1 MEWSFR
7 NDLPIYTQLMEQITQ
22 GIVSGRMLP
31 GEKLPSVRDIAL
43 EAGVN
48 PNTVQRALT
57 DLERSGLVFSQRTS
71 GRFVTD
77 NEGLIRETKMRIA
90 EDKVRGFMQSMKSLG
105 CTKQDIETLLEEM
118 KDI

>member
-7 NDLPIYTQLMEQITQ
+7 NDLPIYTQLMEQFTQ
-22 GIVSGRMLP
+22 GIVSGTITP

-57 DLERSGLVFSQRTS
+57 DLERSGLVYSQRTS

-77 NEGLIRETKMRIA
+77 DKELIRETKMKIA
-90 EDKVRGFMQSMKSLG
+90 EEKVRGFLQTMKSIG
-105 CTKQDIETLLEEM
+105 CTKQEIEDLLESIKEE
-118 KDI
+118 

>member
-7 NDLPIYTQLMEQITQ
+7 NDLPIYTQLMEQLTQ
-22 GIVSGRMLP
+22 GIVSGRIQP

-57 DLERSGLVFSQRTS
+57 DLERSGLVYSQRTS
-71 GRFVTD
+71 GRFVTED
-77 NEGLIRETKMRIA
+77 GELIKATKLRIA
-90 EDKVRGFMQSMKSLG
+90 EDKVKGFLQSMESIG
-105 CTKQDIETLLEEM
+105 CSKQDIENLLNSIKEE
-118 KDI
+118 